1 MSILGMHSQEN
12 RFKEGLKN
20 GDSLVFEELFRAY
33 YAPMCDYCMR
43 YVSDEDIA
51 QEIVQDL
58 FFKIWVRRDELEINT
73 SIKSYLY
80 MALRNHALNHINHL
94 KIHDRYHQFIEMRA
108 KTDIDYPTDIL
119 EEQDMERIMKQAV
132 GMLPEKRREI
142 FELSRFDN
150 LKYNEIADKLNISV
164 KTVESQMTKALDQLR
179 KVLDKFLF
187 WALFF
192 VHLL

>member
-1 MSILGMHSQEN
+1 MHSQED
-12 RFKEGLKN
+12 RFKKGLKS
-20 GDSLVFEELFRAY
+20 GDSLVFEELFKAY

-43 YVSDEDIA
+43 YVSDEDMA

-58 FFKIWVRRDELEINT
+58 FFKMWVRRDELVINT

-94 KIHDRYHQFIEMRA
+94 KIHDRYHQFIEIRA
-108 KTDIDYPTDIL
+108 KTDIDYPTDVL
-119 EEQDMERIMKQAV
+119 EEQDMERIIKQAV
-132 GMLPEKRREI
+132 GMLPEKRRKI

-150 LKYNEIADKLNISV
+150 MKYSEIADKLNISV

-187 WALFF
+187 WVLFIIQ
-192 VHLL
+192 LI